1 MKGRL
6 EGFDSVVHVFAGDII
21 EVREVPA
28 QGVLA
33 HFHEDPE
40 PGEQHI
46 YTSLPGVRTEFCV
59 SCGIGDEG
67 DTEIEPFAS
76 FEE

>member
-1 MKGRL
+1 M
-6 EGFDSVVHVFAGDII
+6 VHVYAGDII

-46 YTSLPGVRTEFCV
+46 YTSLPGVSPEFCV
-59 SCGIGDEG
+59 YYGIGEEG
-67 DTEIEPFAS
+67 DTESEPFVS